1 MKEYHHPPLAS
12 VTLPDVMQ
20 ALSDPAR
27 VGIVRRLLEVEEGY
41 AFACNEFPMKVSK
54 ATRSHHFQIL
64 REAGL
69 IQTRV
74 EGTKCMTSLRRDE
87 VQERFPGLLDV
98 IASAQ

>member
-1 MKEYHHPPLAS
+1 MKEYHHPALDS

-27 VGIVRRLLEVEEGY
+27 ISIVRHLLDEAEGH

-87 VQERFPGLLDV
+87 IQERFPGLLDV
-98 IASAQ
+98 ISKS